1 MTLFD
6 SLDIKQVLATLQAVM
21 ESSDSDTAR
30 IQAAKI
36 ILEKLGK
43 NQDDTE
49 KKHQEEERSIAIE
62 QAHKLLEEF
71 AELKLTLLFK
81 PPPVAEKCETGT
93 DNS

>member
-21 ESSDSDTAR
+21 DSSDSDTAR

-49 KKHQEEERSIAIE
+49 KKHQEEERSIAID

-71 AELKLTLLFK
+71 AQCKLALLSK
-81 PPPVAEKCETGT
+81 PSAVAKKRKTGT

>member
-1 MTLFD
+1 MTLFE
-6 SLDIKQVLATLQAVM
+6 SLDAQQALDTLQVVM

-62 QAHKLLEEF
+62 QAGKLLEEF
-71 AELKLTLLFK
+71 AQLKLTLLSK
-81 PPPVAEKCETGT
+81 PPSVAKTCETGT